1 MEKETN
7 KLLDT
12 SPKKERL
19 VLVAVSER
27 DDEEI
32 QASLDELS
40 LLVDTADGEEAGRLF
55 QPGSDQNGKARTGQN
70 QNAVP
75 GNRPQKITGNRHYV
89 SDASSFKKSEY
100 GFVDMPQPFVRAII
114 DGHCRTVKQACTYS
128 QTGMRMIR
136 RQGRQS
142 ALPLH
147 TKPLQVSDSA

>member
-55 QPGSDQNGKARTGQN
+55 QHLPHPNKATYVGSGKLDELREMVEGLGADGI
-70 QNAVP
+70 VP
-75 GNRPQKITGNRHYV
+75 DDVIFDNY
-89 SDASSFKKSEY
+89 SDVN
-100 GFVDMPQPFVRAII
+100 FVKEDFW
-114 DGHCRTVKQACTYS
+114 S
-128 QTGMRMIR
+128 
-136 RQGRQS
+136 
-142 ALPLH
+142 
-147 TKPLQVSDSA
+147 